1 MKNLNIP
8 ILGRDYEVACEDGQ
22 EDDLLRLSSE
32 FDRRVKEISKYVT
45 GANHNMLFL
54 VASLQI
60 LDELEDAKKVC
71 TPPNI
76 NDEIG
81 KATISTLSQI
91 SERIESLANKVY
103 NKA

>member
-1 MKNLNIP
+1 
-8 ILGRDYEVACEDGQ
+8 
-22 EDDLLRLSSE
+22 
-32 FDRRVKEISKYVT
+32 
-45 GANHNMLFL
+45 
-54 VASLQI
+54 LQI